1 MAQRC
6 LAHLLGPAL
15 EHDQYTPPTTPAMVN
30 RSRVALVMVELPASV
45 AWVSMANRYNAPAL
59 KVSTARRL
67 GSCRRHVSTTATPGQ
82 LSSSRI
88 DYCYPWASRSIQ
100 QHSSGIGHRASGIG
114 HRLVQSASASG
125 IEHHAK
131 ARAVIDW
138 RSSWVALEAEQEV
151 VLLAT
156 GLIKSAA
163 CQDSL
168 VMSSAGQDGVALGV
182 WGEQVETE

>member
-1 MAQRC
+1 MGEHGESLQR
-6 LAHLLGPAL
+6 
-15 EHDQYTPPTTPAMVN
+15 
-30 RSRVALVMVELPASV
+30 
-45 AWVSMANRYNAPAL
+45 
-59 KVSTARRL
+59 ARTE
-67 GSCRRHVSTTATPGQ
+67 GVDSTTTGQ
-82 LSSSRI
+82 LSSSRF
-88 DYCYPWASRSIQ
+88 DYCYPWAAIVVTYRLLLPV
-100 QHSSGIGHRASGIG
+100 GIEKHPAALQWHRASGIG

-168 VMSSAGQDGVALGV
+168 LGDEFSRARWCKRSVYGASRSKPSELSERWRIQWHCSRIVRIGITHHPVALG
-182 WGEQVETE
+182 TCA